1 MEQEQKD
8 SFPPTA
14 PGGKLVEDERLAR
27 SDPHPWAGMVRPAA
41 GPGRAGLRAEGSVRS
56 GEGAVPRSGVLRAP
70 SRADPALPCA
80 GAAMAPPRKGD
91 LSAEEK
97 DLLAVIATGNTEEAG
112 RLLGNK
118 NVRVNCLDEHGMTP
132 LMHAAYK
139 GKVDMCR
146 LLLRHGADVN
156 CNEHEHG
163 YTALMFAGLSGNK
176 EITWMMLEAGAETDV
191 VNSVGRTA
199 AQMAAFVG
207 QHDCVTV
214 INNFFPRERLDYY
227 TKPQGLDK
235 EPKLPV
241 KLAGPLHKI
250 ITTTNMHP
258 VKIVLLVK
266 ENPLLAEVEALQ
278 KCYRVLDLICEKC
291 MKQKDM
297 NEVLAM
303 KMHYISCIFQK
314 CITFLK
320 EREDKLDGFIKS
332 LLKGR
337 DKDGFP
343 VYQEKLIRESIRK
356 FPYCE
361 ATLLQQLVRS
371 IAPVEIGSDPT
382 AFSVLTQAITGQVGF
397 VDAEFCTTCGGKGAD
412 KRCSVCKMVMYC
424 DQNCQKIH
432 WFTHKKVCKT
442 LKEIHEKQ
450 ELEAAK
456 EKRKQEKKQKKDE
469 TQPIEGS
476 STSEQQSD
484 PGPDSTK
491 EVDPN
496 HPTDGTQEP
505 EFTKEMEALALQPE
519 SPLESETA
527 LDDIDVQKIQDS
539 EE

>member
-1 MEQEQKD
+1 
-8 SFPPTA
+8 
-14 PGGKLVEDERLAR
+14 
-27 SDPHPWAGMVRPAA
+27 
-41 GPGRAGLRAEGSVRS
+41 
-56 GEGAVPRSGVLRAP
+56 
-70 SRADPALPCA
+70 
-80 GAAMAPPRKGD
+80 MAPPRKGD
-91 LSAEEK
+91 LSQEEK
-97 DLLAVIATGNTEEAG
+97 DLLGVIARGNTEEAG

-235 EPKLPV
+235 EPKLP
-241 KLAGPLHKI
+241 
-250 ITTTNMHP
+250 
-258 VKIVLLVK
+258 IVLLVK

-291 MKQKDM
+291 MKQRDM

-337 DKDGFP
+337 EKDGFP

-371 IAPVEIGSDPT
+371 IAPVELGSDPT

-397 VDAEFCTTCGGKGAD
+397 VDAEFCTTCGEKGAD

-424 DQNCQKIH
+424 NQNCQKEH

-456 EKRKQEKKQKKDE
+456 EKRKQEKRQKKDE
-469 TQPIEGS
+469 MQLAEAS
-476 STSEQQSD
+476 STGEEQSD
-484 PGPDSTK
+484 SGPNATK
-491 EVDPN
+491 EADPN
-496 HPTDGTQEP
+496 HAADRRE
-505 EFTKEMEALALQPE
+505 EIEHTKESEALAPHPD
-519 SPLESETA
+519 SPLESETGLADIA
-527 LDDIDVQKIQDS
+527 LQKIQDS